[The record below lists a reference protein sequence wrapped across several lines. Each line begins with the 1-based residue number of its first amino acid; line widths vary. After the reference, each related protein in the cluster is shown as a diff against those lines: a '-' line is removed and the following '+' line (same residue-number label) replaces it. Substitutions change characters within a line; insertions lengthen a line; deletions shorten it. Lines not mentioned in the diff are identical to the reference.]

1 MFYKQPMGEGVGETD
16 NTPSEWR
23 GKEVKTCN
31 NKRTMNMDNTDLLVV
46 NRIKEVVGNS

>member
-1 MFYKQPMGEGVGETD
+1 MYGCRSRD
-16 NTPSEWR
+16 NSFL
-23 GKEVKTCN
+23 GKEVKPCN